1 MCLPGPGKKAAKDF
15 LDKRDRGIAA
25 RLTSDIQDA
34 FGSRASFF
42 DEFNAL
48 KEARSDL
55 GKRLYERA
63 LSKQIPV
70 NKELTSIASKTK
82 PTRRLQPRHY
92 NCPRTRYACTP
103 KTRIEDGKLSD

>member
-63 LSKQIPV
+63 LSKKIPV
-70 NKELTSIASKTK
+70 NTELTSLLQRPSLQDAYNRGITIARERGM
-82 PTRRLQPRHY
+82 P
-92 NCPRTRYACTP
+92 TP